1 MKNINIFTVLSFIQ
15 FFVLLF
21 INYIK
26 PIERVATADII
37 WTILLLSNLII
48 LVIFICSDLI
58 YSKIKKVNL

>member
-1 MKNINIFTVLSFIQ
+1 MKNINIFTILSFVQI
-15 FFVLLF
+15 FVLLF

-26 PIERVATADII
+26 PIERVAAADII